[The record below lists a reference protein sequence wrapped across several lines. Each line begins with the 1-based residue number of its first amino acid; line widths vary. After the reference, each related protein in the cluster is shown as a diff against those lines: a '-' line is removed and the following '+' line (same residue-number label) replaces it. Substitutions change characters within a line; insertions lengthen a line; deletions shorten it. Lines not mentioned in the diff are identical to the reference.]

1 MLTVLCHPRRP
12 RGSQPGREKRW
23 DESFQV
29 RVLLTATENFRPT
42 FSPDPTDCPWFS
54 EDGFMSKGKK
64 KKNRAGE
71 GLFSRGAPEL
81 DPNRRVNSFIKA
93 VIPVS

>member
-1 MLTVLCHPRRP
+1 MSSSETQGQSVGSGDYRR
-12 RGSQPGREKRW
+12 

-29 RVLLTATENFRPT
+29 RALLTATENFRPT
-42 FSPDPTDCPWFS
+42 FYPDPTDCLWVS
-54 EDGFMSKGKK
+54 EDRFMSKVL
-64 KKNRAGE
+64 KNRARK

-81 DPNRRVNSFIKA
+81 DPNRRLNSFIKA